1 MEKAKSPG
9 ERISLKELQADINEV
24 KQKLREKYINIQE
37 KKTGIQQKKGHEEI
51 ESYRKQIKDIIE
63 DIEK

>member
-1 MEKAKSPG
+1 M
-9 ERISLKELQADINEV
+9 QADIDKA

-37 KKTGIQQKKGHEEI
+37 KKTGIQQKKGHEET